1 MAASFKHERARKF
14 IVSIF
19 KRINSAEDDDAQE
32 AAAASFGGE
41 FGTKGLGFE
50 CRSIVEAAGGT
61 AADRLRGTTPEMQA
75 EVSQWL
81 SFASSFD
88 AAKTKLKNLKIDG
101 RLQLLNMHLEDRT
114 VFAGRGVA
122 ISLADLSMFA
132 VVHEIVSD
140 EESYPELVQLPHLLR
155 WIDYIQSKDAAAKIF
170 PRIPVEKA
178 KFDPPQQQSTVALA
192 CNRISLASLSSSSST
207 DDKTAAKSVKKT
219 GAEAAAAA
227 ATSSSSVRPQA
238 ATGSAKI
245 LTTNAVAVSQ
255 RAAVSETAVREESK
269 AAEATTSTAQ
279 QQRDHQQVAQEEE
292 SSSKKKINNQ
302 KPAAAQKKK
311 ESDTNVSV
319 LDIRVGLIKKVW
331 KHPGADAL
339 YVEEIDIGEGN
350 VRQVVSGLAKFL
362 TLEQMQNRK
371 VLVLRNV
378 KPGKVRDVLSS
389 GLVLCASNTDH
400 TQCEPVVP
408 PDGARIG
415 ERITVAGYEEGSS
428 SPEEILNPKK
438 KQFENL
444 QPDLTTDD
452 AGVANYQGK
461 PFMTTAGAC
470 TSSIVNGTIK

>member
-1 MAASFKHERARKF
+1 MAASFKHERVRKF
-14 IVSIF
+14 IVSVC

-32 AAAASFGGE
+32 SAAASFGGE
-41 FGTKGLGFE
+41 FDTKGLGFE
-50 CRSIVEAAGGT
+50 CRSIVEAAGAT
-61 AADRLRGTTPEMQA
+61 AADRLLGTTPEMQA

-81 SFASSFD
+81 SFASTFD

-155 WIDYIQSKDAAAKIF
+155 WIDYIQSKDTAAKIF
-170 PRIPVEKA
+170 PRIPVKKA
-178 KFDPPQQQSTVALA
+178 KFDPPQQQSPVALA
-192 CNRISLASLSSSSST
+192 CNRIVLASLSSSSST

-227 ATSSSSVRPQA
+227 AAATSSSSVRPQA

-245 LTTNAVAVSQ
+245 LTTNSVAVSQ
-255 RAAVSETAVREESK
+255 RAAVSETA
-269 AAEATTSTAQ
+269 
-279 QQRDHQQVAQEEE
+279 QVAQEVE
-292 SSSKKKINNQ
+292 SSSKKKIKNQ

-331 KHPGADAL
+331 KHPSADTL

-350 VRQVVSGLAKFL
+350 VRQVVSGLVKFL

-378 KPGKVRDVLSS
+378 KPGKVRDVSSS

-400 TQCEPVVP
+400 TQCEPVMP
-408 PDGARIG
+408 PDGAWIG

-470 TSSIVNGTIK
+470 TSYIVDGTIK